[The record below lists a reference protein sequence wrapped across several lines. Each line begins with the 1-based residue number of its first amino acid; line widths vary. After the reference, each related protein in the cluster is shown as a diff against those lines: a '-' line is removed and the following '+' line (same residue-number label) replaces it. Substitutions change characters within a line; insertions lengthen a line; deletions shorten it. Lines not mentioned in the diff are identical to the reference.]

1 MFFQR
6 FSQCELAII
15 TKCAIEKF
23 QIQALAQQINEMSSG
38 FHVYK

>member
-15 TKCAIEKF
+15 TKGAIEKF
-23 QIQALAQQINEMSSG
+23 QIQALA
-38 FHVYK
+38 